1 MARVVPESSR
11 EAQGGDGAMGT
22 SSADRDTKETVAAAW
37 SEVLEIETI
46 DPDADFFAI
55 GGDSRRAVRIIAQLR
70 KELDTQELP
79 LILIFECP
87 TISSLAGAIDDL
99 RKEQAASTD

>member
-1 MARVVPESSR
+1 
-11 EAQGGDGAMGT
+11 MGT
-22 SSADRDTKETVAAAW
+22 SSADRDTKETVAAVW
-37 SEVLEIETI
+37 CEILETETI

-55 GGDSRRAVRIIAQLR
+55 GGDSRAAARIITQLR
-70 KELDTQELP
+70 KELDLQELP

-99 RKEQAASTD
+99 RKEQAASTA